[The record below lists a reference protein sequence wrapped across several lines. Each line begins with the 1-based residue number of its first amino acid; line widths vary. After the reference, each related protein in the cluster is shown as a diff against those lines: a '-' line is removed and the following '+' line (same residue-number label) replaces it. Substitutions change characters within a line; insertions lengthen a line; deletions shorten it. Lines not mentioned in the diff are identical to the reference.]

1 MYHERTQSEI
11 RARRARG
18 VIVTLVALVL
28 IAALVIG
35 TLAFQKMSREQG
47 TASIRESI
55 LSTAMQCYAIEG
67 SYPSSLSHL
76 EDAYGL
82 TVNHDDYIINY
93 EWFADNIPPS
103 VAVSVR

>member
-11 RARRARG
+11 RGRRVRG
-18 VIVTLVALVL
+18 VIVTLVAFAL
-28 IAALVIG
+28 IAALVAG
-35 TLAFQKMSREQG
+35 TLVFQNMSREQG
-47 TASIRESI
+47 TTSIRESI
-55 LSTAMQCYAIEG
+55 LSMAMQCYAIEG

-76 EDAYGL
+76 EEAYGL
-82 TVNHDDYIINY
+82 TVNHDDYVINY

>member
-11 RARRARG
+11 RARRVRG

-28 IAALVIG
+28 IVALV
-35 TLAFQKMSREQG
+35 
-47 TASIRESI
+47 IRESI

>member
-11 RARRARG
+11 RGRRVRG
-18 VIVTLVALVL
+18 VIVTLVALAL
-28 IAALVIG
+28 IAALVAG
-35 TLAFQKMSREQG
+35 TLVFQNMLREQG
-47 TASIRESI
+47 TTSIRESI
-55 LSTAMQCYAIEG
+55 LSMAMQCYAIEG

-76 EDAYGL
+76 EEAYGL
-82 TVNHDDYIINY
+82 TVNHDDYVINY

>member
-1 MYHERTQSEI
+1 
-11 RARRARG
+11 
-18 VIVTLVALVL
+18 
-28 IAALVIG
+28 
-35 TLAFQKMSREQG
+35 
-47 TASIRESI
+47 
-55 LSTAMQCYAIEG
+55 MQCYAIEG

>member
-11 RARRARG
+11 RGRRVRG
-18 VIVTLVALVL
+18 VIVTLVALAL
-28 IAALVIG
+28 IAALVAG
-35 TLAFQKMSREQG
+35 TLVFQNMSREQG
-47 TASIRESI
+47 TTSIRESI
-55 LSTAMQCYAIEG
+55 LSMAMQCYAIEG

-76 EDAYGL
+76 EEAYGL
-82 TVNHDDYIINY
+82 TVNHDDYVINY

>member
-28 IAALVIG
+28 IVALVIG
-35 TLAFQKMSREQG
+35 TIAFQKMSREQG

-82 TVNHDDYIINY
+82 TMTITSSTTNGSPTTYPRA
-93 EWFADNIPPS
+93 W
-103 VAVSVR
+103 R

>member
-11 RARRARG
+11 RGRRVRG
-18 VIVTLVALVL
+18 VIVTLVALAL
-28 IAALVIG
+28 IAALVAG
-35 TLAFQKMSREQG
+35 TLVFQNMSREQG

-55 LSTAMQCYAIEG
+55 LSMAMQCYAIEG

-76 EDAYGL
+76 EEAYGL
-82 TVNHDDYIINY
+82 TVNHDDYVINY